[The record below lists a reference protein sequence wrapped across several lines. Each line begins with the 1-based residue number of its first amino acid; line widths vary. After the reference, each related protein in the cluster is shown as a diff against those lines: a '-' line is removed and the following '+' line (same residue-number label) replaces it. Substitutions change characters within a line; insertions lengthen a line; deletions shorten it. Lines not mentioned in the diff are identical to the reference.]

1 MKTKGL
7 LTAIAVVVLS
17 TSVGYA
23 QRVEETLIDGH
34 PVINC
39 DAMPASTVTTVTKGN
54 TEASL
59 KTKLANETVYKR
71 FAVYNVDNS
80 PWSTW
85 SSAFTVCSN
94 ISGGQ
99 WRLPTQREL
108 MLIWVLKSE
117 LESMVEGFTLLGKH
131 CSATES
137 VDISG
142 YSWYVNF
149 NNNGGVSNGNK
160 LNDDYKVRCVREL

>member
-23 QRVEETLIDGH
+23 QRVEEALIDGH

-39 DAMPASTVTTVTKGN
+39 DAMPASTVTTVTKDN

-59 KTKLANETVYKR
+59 KTKQANETVYKR

-85 SSAFTVCSN
+85 NNAFTVCSS

-131 CSATES
+131 CSATEYDAIKS
-137 VDISG
+137 
-142 YSWYVNF
+142 YCWYVNF
-149 NNNGGVSNGNK
+149 DNGGSVAYGTKN
-160 LNDDYKVRCVREL
+160 NDDYKVRCIREL